1 MTESAKPQLL
11 VIDDES
17 NCLEYLEAVL
27 SDRYDLSIFT
37 DPSDGLESCQ
47 TNKYDAVLLDYRMPS
62 MNGIEFAK
70 EFRKQDPKTP
80 IILMTGFGNKDLAAG
95 ALKARI
101 TDFIEKPLDDDLI
114 GLIQEHLD
122 VRQAE
127 VERDQALLE
136 AKTQEAH
143 LKYAKEQNARLTS
156 AMIELSNTKAK
167 LLQSE
172 KLAGLGTLA
181 KGIAHELNN
190 PLTIM
195 QGCSQILLK
204 KCQDDPEKIKLVEKI
219 LSSGARMKN
228 IINHMRASVSEK
240 PEKFEL
246 VNLREI
252 AQSTIGIF
260 EAKLQEEGIT
270 IAIKGEPSPTI
281 LGRKNS
287 IATLFKNFLTNSLDA
302 YEDQTENDERIISI
316 TFSIGDG
323 VKFIYKDNASGIDPQ
338 HLENVFDPFFTTKDT
353 GKGNGLGLFTCYK
366 IIRDHN
372 GQVQVDSKLSKGTSF
387 MIRFPLV
394 KSDPEPFQ
402 DQFKIDIKGHSKSS
416 LRLIMVETE
425 IYTLEFAAEVL
436 REEFKVSGYQNP
448 NQALDVIK
456 EDPEHISI
464 ILTAL
469 NFPQINAA
477 EWIQSLKLTA
487 PNTPIVVMTGL
498 GMADPRINEIKG
510 MGIAAIIS
518 KPFEDIFTLSK
529 DLHQYIADTKKA
541 S

>member
-1 MTESAKPQLL
+1 
-11 VIDDES
+11 
-17 NCLEYLEAVL
+17 
-27 SDRYDLSIFT
+27 
-37 DPSDGLESCQ
+37 
-47 TNKYDAVLLDYRMPS
+47 
-62 MNGIEFAK
+62 
-70 EFRKQDPKTP
+70 
-80 IILMTGFGNKDLAAG
+80 
-95 ALKARI
+95 
-101 TDFIEKPLDDDLI
+101 
-114 GLIQEHLD
+114 
-122 VRQAE
+122 
-127 VERDQALLE
+127 
-136 AKTQEAH
+136 
-143 LKYAKEQNARLTS
+143 
-156 AMIELSNTKAK
+156 
-167 LLQSE
+167 
-172 KLAGLGTLA
+172 
-181 KGIAHELNN
+181 
-190 PLTIM
+190 
-195 QGCSQILLK
+195 
-204 KCQDDPEKIKLVEKI
+204 
-219 LSSGARMKN
+219 
-228 IINHMRASVSEK
+228 
-240 PEKFEL
+240 
-246 VNLREI
+246 
-252 AQSTIGIF
+252 
-260 EAKLQEEGIT
+260 
-270 IAIKGEPSPTI
+270 
-281 LGRKNS
+281 
-287 IATLFKNFLTNSLDA
+287 
-302 YEDQTENDERIISI
+302 
-316 TFSIGDG
+316 
-323 VKFIYKDNASGIDPQ
+323 
-338 HLENVFDPFFTTKDT
+338 
-353 GKGNGLGLFTCYK
+353 
-366 IIRDHN
+366 
-372 GQVQVDSKLSKGTSF
+372 